1 VYFDDFKVEHV
12 KSPVIESRDYYPFG
26 MVFGNYQREN
36 SLNNQY
42 QYNGRELQDELS
54 LGLSDYGDRFYDAS
68 ISRFTTLDKR
78 AHNYMSYSPYGYVV
92 NNPINNID
100 VNGNFILPQAFIEK
114 YKLVA
119 QYLENGIQ
127 GILDNR
133 RIVDALKKHGG
144 FSDKQIREV
153 LTWGKGPTVEPYDLG
168 PLDIKSPVLGFTGGL
183 KGNPAPLLININMF
197 EELEK
202 AEVKDKEYWLF
213 LIAVTILHESV
224 HYGYNENSLKTK
236 TREEGEDF
244 EKDAYGKVIKMDN
257 YRQVLDQWKTR
268 QSGGSNGLSDLMYL
282 MMSQGSN
289 SGSGNSNSSN
299 GRKKKKPDADKEAAK
314 RSGGWR

>member
-1 VYFDDFKVEHV
+1 VEHV
-12 KSPVIESRDYYPFG
+12 KSAVVQSEDYYPFG
-26 MVFGNYQREN
+26 LTFNSYQREN
-36 SLNNQY
+36 TTPNQY
-42 QYNGRELQDELS
+42 QYNGKEMQDELS

-78 AHNYMSYSPYGYVV
+78 AQNYMMYSPYGYVV
-92 NNPINNID
+92 NNPVNNVDI
-100 VNGNFILPQAFIEK
+100 NGNFILPQAFIER
-114 YKLVA
+114 YKHAA
-119 QYLENGIQ
+119 QYLQNGIQ

-144 FSDKQIREV
+144 FSDKQLREV

-168 PLDIKSPVLGFTGGL
+168 RLDIKHPALGLTGGR
-183 KGNPAPLLININMF
+183 KGDAAPLLININMF

-224 HYGYNENSLKTK
+224 HYGYNENSLKTRTK
-236 TREEGEDF
+236 EEGEDF

-257 YRQVLDQWKTR
+257 YRQVLDQWKGR

-282 MMSQGSN
+282 MSQGGNGGSN
-289 SGSGNSNSSN
+289 NNSTD
-299 GRKKKKPDADKEAAK
+299 RKKKKPDADKQAAK